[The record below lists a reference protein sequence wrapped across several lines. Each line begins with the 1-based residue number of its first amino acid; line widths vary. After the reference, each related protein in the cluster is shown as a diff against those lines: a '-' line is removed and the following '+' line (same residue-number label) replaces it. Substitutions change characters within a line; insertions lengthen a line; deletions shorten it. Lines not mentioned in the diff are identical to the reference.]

1 MHAPEETIVALS
13 TPPGRG
19 GIAIVRLSGPG
30 ALTCAREVFNMSG
43 NDRIE
48 PGRSVLGIL
57 RSRRE
62 VSSFDTGFLT
72 LHPAGR
78 SYTGEQVVELTCHGS
93 PVVVERLLEEL
104 ISAGAEPAEPGEF
117 TYRAVLN
124 GRLDLAQAEGVRDLI
139 EASTRLAARVA
150 HEQVRGALSREV
162 SSLREELVEIICRAE
177 ATLEF
182 AEEVDPF
189 TSGDNLSERIRNLE
203 QAAGRFVAG
212 YRSGRLLRDGAR
224 VVLAG
229 RPNAGKSSLFNR
241 LLRWER
247 AIVSPIPG
255 TTRDFLSERIDLD
268 GIPVTLIDTAGLRPG
283 AEGVE
288 REGIDRSWQ
297 RMEAADLVLLLCA
310 CDDAPD
316 DEDLRLLQERGDR
329 AVPVASKA
337 DLGEPRWAAAAP
349 FDGALRVSSVT
360 GLGLDTLRSAIFK
373 SLASAPSLSHED
385 VLVSDARHHEALLA
399 CCSRLAQASAA
410 IECGATE
417 EITLNE
423 LHGALRHLG
432 EITGAV
438 TLDDLYDR
446 IFSTFC
452 IGK

>member
-1 MHAPEETIVALS
+1 MHTPEQTIVALS

-19 GIAIVRLSGPG
+19 GIAVVRLSGPG
-30 ALTCAREVFNMSG
+30 ALDCAREVFIMSG
-43 NDRIE
+43 NGRIE
-48 PGRSVLGIL
+48 AGRSILGTL
-57 RSRRE
+57 RSLRE
-62 VSSFDTGFLT
+62 ETSFDTGFLT

-78 SYTGEQVVELTCHGS
+78 SYTGEEVVELSCHGS
-93 PVVVERLLEEL
+93 PAVVEHLLEEL
-104 ISAGAEPAEPGEF
+104 MAAGAEPAEPGEF

-162 SSLREELVEIICRAE
+162 ISLREELVEIICRAE

-189 TSGDNLSERIRNLE
+189 TNGDGMSGRIRNLE
-203 QAAGRFVAG
+203 AAVGRFVTG
-212 YRSGRLLRDGAR
+212 YRRGRLLRDGAR

-241 LLRWER
+241 LLRCER
-247 AIVSPIPG
+247 AIVSPVPG

-283 AEGVE
+283 AEGLE
-288 REGIDRSWQ
+288 GEGIDRS
-297 RMEAADLVLLLCA
+297 RRRIEAADLVLLLCA

-316 DEDLRLLQERGDR
+316 AEDLRLLQEFAGRV
-329 AVPVASKA
+329 VPVASKA

-349 FDGALRVSSVT
+349 FDSAPRVSAVT
-360 GLGLDTLRSAIFK
+360 SLGLDDLRAAIFK
-373 SLASAPSLSHED
+373 SLASAPSLSHQD
-385 VLVSDARHHEALLA
+385 VLISDARHHEALLA
-399 CCSRLAQASAA
+399 CSTRLARAREA
-410 IECGATE
+410 IESGATE

-423 LHGALRHLG
+423 LHAALRHLG

-438 TLDDLYDR
+438 SLDDLYDR